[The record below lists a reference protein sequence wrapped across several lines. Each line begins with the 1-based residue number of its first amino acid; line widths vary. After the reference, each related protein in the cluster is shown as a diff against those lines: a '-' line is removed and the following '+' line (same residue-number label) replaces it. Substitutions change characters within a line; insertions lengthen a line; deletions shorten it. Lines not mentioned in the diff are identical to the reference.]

1 MTETTFKYEIVW
13 LPPMWARR
21 GHYTFWIQTPNPS
34 DMAIAYDLTRAEAE
48 ALCKLLNAGEQHGN
62 N

>member
-1 MTETTFKYEIVW
+1 MIDDIFKYEVVW
-13 LPPMWARR
+13 LPPMGPWR

-48 ALCKLLNAGEQHGN
+48 ALCKLLNVGEQHGN